1 MKGRKST
8 SGVLA
13 LILSAGLLGSLAT
26 LSSAPADAAGRFEG
40 QTLKVGT
47 WGGRWG
53 DFQRDIIAPKI
64 EAEGGKVVYVFGST
78 QDNLAKI
85 AAARGREA
93 PVDVLEIL
101 DAMLPVFEKEDLLA
115 TIDLSQV
122 PNKQHLQSGFYDE
135 RKVATW
141 IVQEGICYNR
151 DKFEELGV
159 PAPRTYKDLGHP
171 KLEGLVTVPDITSGG
186 GLANFAGMVYAA
198 GGDVQDIDAGLKLVQ
213 DMNVLKFWK
222 RAGEAVNMMQTG
234 DVAAALLYTG
244 WCSVIRKSG
253 VPVDAVLPQI
263 GADKNG
269 VMKNGWIGIVKG
281 TKVQELATF
290 YINQFINLDFQSAWA
305 PAMGVIPSSQEAM
318 PAFLSDEVAQ
328 EFWMPVEKNLH
339 VDYSNADIPDWTD
352 RWTRAVGK

>member
-1 MKGRKST
+1 MMSRKFFNSA
-8 SGVLA
+8 SFA
-13 LILSAGLLGSLAT
+13 LILGASLCGWLLA
-26 LSSAPADAAGRFEG
+26 LSSETVHAAGRFEG

-101 DAMLPVFEKEDLLA
+101 DAMLPIFEREDLLA

-122 PNKQHLQSGFYDE
+122 PNRQHLQPGFYDE

-171 KLEGLVTVPDITSGG
+171 KLEG
-186 GLANFAGMVYAA
+186 
-198 GGDVQDIDAGLKLVQ
+198 
-213 DMNVLKFWK
+213 
-222 RAGEAVNMMQTG
+222 
-234 DVAAALLYTG
+234 
-244 WCSVIRKSG
+244 
-253 VPVDAVLPQI
+253 
-263 GADKNG
+263 
-269 VMKNGWIGIVKG
+269 
-281 TKVQELATF
+281 
-290 YINQFINLDFQSAWA
+290 
-305 PAMGVIPSSQEAM
+305 
-318 PAFLSDEVAQ
+318 
-328 EFWMPVEKNLH
+328 
-339 VDYSNADIPDWTD
+339 
-352 RWTRAVGK
+352 